1 MSVERYGSGGP
12 WEEIFG
18 YSRVVKAGPHVLVAG
33 CTSTVD
39 GVVAHVGDAAAQT
52 RQALEIAFAALST
65 AGASVDH
72 VVRTRMYVVN
82 RDDADV
88 VGRVHGEL
96 FASVKPVSTMVMV
109 AALIDPDHLVE
120 VEVEAYLPVST

>member
-1 MSVERYGSGGP
+1 MRVERYGSGGP

-52 RQALEIAFAALST
+52 RQAFQIALAALDK

-82 RDDADV
+82 REDADA

-96 FASVKPVSTMVMV
+96 FASVKPASTMVMV

-120 VEVEAYLPVST
+120 VEVEAYLS

>member
-1 MSVERYGSGGP
+1 MTIERHGSGGP
-12 WEEIFG
+12 WEEIYG

-39 GVVAHVGDAAAQT
+39 GAVAHVGDAAAQT
-52 RQALEIAFAALST
+52 RQAFQIAFVALT
-65 AGASVDH
+65 KVGATVDH

-82 RDDADV
+82 RADADA

-96 FASVKPVSTMVMV
+96 FANVKPASTMIMV

-120 VEVEAYLPVST
+120 VEVEAYLF